1 MELGP
6 RGYNPQLKLGVI
18 NQFKGTRNRFNDF
31 LLWVKTKSG
40 HYLGKRFLDRG
51 TLIRYLFVMNSM
63 RNFFFLLIF
72 SVSAILAAPRF
83 DDVTLHLA
91 QGDEHFSNFDN
102 FSALESYKRAFEL
115 APDEFETLVRMAR
128 VHNDIGRSMLW
139 RNDSAEV
146 WYKKAVEFAEILV
159 EKFPDRADSHFW
171 IAITRGS
178 LVPFLSVQE
187 KLDVGKFV
195 VQHARKAV
203 EIDSTFVPAYV
214 VLGILYREAAKLK
227 WYERVI
233 ANVVFGGSLP
243 GTIEDSEQVLKRAL
257 ELNPRDIFAHF
268 ELAQTY
274 NFLEELER
282 AADHFRTA
290 LTFAPTS
297 QRERDQQG
305 QIERR
310 LERMKSQGG
319 G

>member
-1 MELGP
+1 MRYFLF
-6 RGYNPQLKLGVI
+6 LKIFSLSALLASPS
-18 NQFKGTRNRFNDF
+18 NNDF
-31 LLWVKTKSG
+31 
-40 HYLGKRFLDRG
+40 
-51 TLIRYLFVMNSM
+51 
-63 RNFFFLLIF
+63 
-72 SVSAILAAPRF
+72 A
-83 DDVTLHLA
+83 LHLSR
-91 QGDEHFSNFDN
+91 GDEYFRNFDN
-102 FSALESYKRAFEL
+102 FSALELYQKAYEL
-115 APDEFETLVRMAR
+115 APYEFEALVRMAR

-195 VQHARKAV
+195 VEHARKAV

-243 GTIEDSEQVLKRAL
+243 GTIEDSEQVLTRAL
-257 ELNPRDIFAHF
+257 ELNPNDIFAHF
-268 ELAQTY
+268 ELARTY
-274 NFLEELER
+274 HFLEENEKATKLLEQSLTIEP
-282 AADHFRTA
+282 HSFR
-290 LTFAPTS
+290 
-297 QRERDQQG
+297 EMDQQRMA
-305 QIERR
+305 ERF
-310 LERMKSQGG
+310 LSGG
-319 G
+319 RIR

>member
-1 MELGP
+1 
-6 RGYNPQLKLGVI
+6 
-18 NQFKGTRNRFNDF
+18 
-31 LLWVKTKSG
+31 
-40 HYLGKRFLDRG
+40 
-51 TLIRYLFVMNSM
+51 M
-63 RNFFFLLIF
+63 RSFFLLQIF
-72 SVSAILAAPRF
+72 SVSAILASPSNNDFA
-83 DDVTLHLA
+83 LHLS
-91 QGDEHFSNFDN
+91 QGDEYFRNFDN
-102 FSALESYKRAFEL
+102 FSALELYQKAYDL
-115 APDEFETLVRMAR
+115 APHEFEALVRMAR

-146 WYKKAVEFAEILV
+146 WYRRAVGFADILLEKYPEKAE
-159 EKFPDRADSHFW
+159 SQFW

-178 LVPFLSVQE
+178 LVPFLSVRE

-195 VQHARKAV
+195 VEHARKAI

-233 ANVVFGGSLP
+233 ANVVLGGSLP

-268 ELAQTY
+268 ELGQTY
-274 NFLEELER
+274 NFLEEHER

-290 LTFAPTS
+290 LSFIPTS

-305 QIERR
+305 QIGRR
-310 LERMKSQGG
+310 LERMKNQGG

>member
-1 MELGP
+1 
-6 RGYNPQLKLGVI
+6 
-18 NQFKGTRNRFNDF
+18 
-31 LLWVKTKSG
+31 
-40 HYLGKRFLDRG
+40 
-51 TLIRYLFVMNSM
+51 MNSM
-63 RNFFFLLIF
+63 RYLFLCFF
-72 SVSAILAAPRF
+72 SVSAVLASPSDNDFA
-83 DDVTLHLA
+83 LHLSK
-91 QGDEHFSNFDN
+91 GDEFFRNFDN
-102 FSALESYKRAFEL
+102 FSALELYQKAYDL
-115 APDEFETLVRMAR
+115 APHEFEALVRMTR

-139 RNDSAEV
+139 RNDSAEI
-146 WYKKAVEFAEILV
+146 WYKKAVGFAEILL
-159 EKFPDRADSHFW
+159 EKFSDRADSHFW

-187 KLDVGKFV
+187 KLDAGKFV
-195 VQHARKAV
+195 VEHARKAV

-274 NFLEELER
+274 NFLDEYGR
-282 AADHFRTA
+282 ASDHFRAA
-290 LTFAPTS
+290 LTFVPAS
-297 QRERDQQG
+297 QRERDQQR

-310 LERMKSQGG
+310 LERMKSKGG